1 MERRVEMEDTD
12 DTAVD
17 TQAEEAG
24 RAEVGS
30 TRSLTELEHDNN
42 LDLKRDSTLHDA
54 FRQGPSASTLQLR
67 LIREQPRL
75 LSQQDDS
82 WEGWLPLHNAA
93 RWGTLRSV
101 AEAAVAA
108 CAAAAKTCSKG
119 GYEPLHLAAM
129 GGHLGVCEAIVA
141 TYPEGVLKRDN
152 NGRTPLEEARE
163 GGHEEILLLFRALPG
178 VLEAEEAEAEC
189 RARSTRSEFLL
200 EPPGCEA
207 SSDEEDVE
215 EAPARSLASRMF
227 HASLGAFWRSSGA
240 DQTREAAT
248 RVQLASFFA
257 ERARSSGRLEVL
269 LLLWRAAARHACA
282 SRAGTPGSGQCP
294 ALWRTCRAAAPCL
307 MSGRGTGSRRGQ
319 SCRSALHTP
328 GWIPLRLVPSERRVL
343 RLLEGVL
350 HVSQYT
356 DRIDAHGLHEAPAKR
371 RQVQLLRELR
381 PCVLEAAALRRRGCT
396 PV

>member
-1 MERRVEMEDTD
+1 MEDTD
-12 DTAVD
+12 DTE
-17 TQAEEAG
+17 AEEAG

-141 TYPEGVLKRDN
+141 AYPEGVLKRDN

-227 HASLGAFWRSSGA
+227 HASLGALWRSSGA

-282 SRAGTPGSGQCP
+282 SRGWHAWLWV
-294 ALWRTCRAAAPCL
+294 ALLT
-307 MSGRGTGSRRGQ
+307 
-319 SCRSALHTP
+319 
-328 GWIPLRLVPSERRVL
+328 
-343 RLLEGVL
+343 LE
-350 HVSQYT
+350 
-356 DRIDAHGLHEAPAKR
+356 E
-371 RQVQLLRELR
+371 R
-381 PCVLEAAALRRRGCT
+381 PCRRSVPDERSRHGQPPRPKLPIRRSTPQAGFLCGWCHPSAGCCGCSRACYT
-396 PV
+396 

>member
-17 TQAEEAG
+17 TVAEEAG

-141 TYPEGVLKRDN
+141 AYPEGVLKRDN

-227 HASLGAFWRSSGA
+227 HASLGALWRSSGA

-282 SRAGTPGSGQCP
+282 SRGWHAWLWAMPCTLEDLPCRRSVPDERSRHGQP
-294 ALWRTCRAAAPCL
+294 P
-307 MSGRGTGSRRGQ
+307 
-319 SCRSALHTP
+319 
-328 GWIPLRLVPSERRVL
+328 
-343 RLLEGVL
+343 
-350 HVSQYT
+350 
-356 DRIDAHGLHEAPAKR
+356 
-371 RQVQLLRELR
+371 R
-381 PCVLEAAALRRRGCT
+381 PKLPILRRYTPQAGFLCGWCHPSAGCCGCSRACYT
-396 PV
+396 